1 MSTSKENFW
10 KFNEG
15 EVLKQVEEYIIS
27 TYGAHY
33 ASEDNSIQA
42 IDLINSIGHGASFSQ
57 DNVIKY
63 GARYER
69 KGQSK
74 SDALKIIHYGIL
86 LYHFS
91 GHDKPLPQNYN
102 LAWSLQLYYEAITW
116 NSCNSEKLCKHQWI
130 YSFPTGE

>member
-15 EVLKQVEEYIIS
+15 EILRQVEEYVIS

-33 ASEDNSIQA
+33 ASEDSPVQA
-42 IDLINSIGHGASFSQ
+42 IDLIRSIGNGTTFCQ
-57 DNVIKY
+57 DNIIKY
-63 GARYER
+63 AARYSR

-74 SDALKIIHYGIL
+74 SDALKILHYAIL

-102 LAWSLQLYYEAITW
+102 LA
-116 NSCNSEKLCKHQWI
+116 
-130 YSFPTGE
+130 

>member
-1 MSTSKENFW
+1 MSESKENFW

-15 EVLKQVEEYIIS
+15 KIIKDLEEYIIS

-33 ASEDNSIQA
+33 ASEDSPVQA
-42 IDLINSIGHGASFSQ
+42 IDLIESLGHGANFCQ
-57 DNVIKY
+57 DNIIKY
-63 GARYER
+63 ASRYER

-74 SDALKIIHYGIL
+74 SDALKILHYAIL

-102 LAWSLQLYYEAITW
+102 LA
-116 NSCNSEKLCKHQWI
+116 
-130 YSFPTGE
+130 